1 MEDKVK
7 EPIMRGASSYNEWS
21 LTYRCVVSF
30 TILTFCTFS
39 IQDDKNGDARESIS
53 MEAKLRCIVK
63 VLLGHVLKVKPT
75 CKKGG
80 ELSYD
85 ILRQPYFIC

>member
-1 MEDKVK
+1 MEPHVQVCRIVYD
-7 EPIMRGASSYNEWS
+7 
-21 LTYRCVVSF
+21 TYLLY
-30 TILTFCTFS
+30 ILYS
-39 IQDDKNGDARESIS
+39 GDKNGDARESIS
-53 MEAKLRCIVK
+53 MKAKLRCIVK

>member
-1 MEDKVK
+1 
-7 EPIMRGASSYNEWS
+7 
-21 LTYRCVVSF
+21 
-30 TILTFCTFS
+30 
-39 IQDDKNGDARESIS
+39 

-85 ILRQPYFIC
+85 ILR